1 MTFIKLKT
9 IFNGWKSPFIERS
22 EFCKLTGG
30 MINHK
35 TLRNLDSQGEGI
47 PGKIRVSAK
56 KVVYPVENAIAWLET
71 RIAKWNGGSDE

>member
-1 MTFIKLKT
+1 MPKLRH
-9 IFNGWKSPFIERS
+9 IFTNWKSPFIERS

>member
-1 MTFIKLKT
+1 
-9 IFNGWKSPFIERS
+9 
-22 EFCKLTGG
+22 